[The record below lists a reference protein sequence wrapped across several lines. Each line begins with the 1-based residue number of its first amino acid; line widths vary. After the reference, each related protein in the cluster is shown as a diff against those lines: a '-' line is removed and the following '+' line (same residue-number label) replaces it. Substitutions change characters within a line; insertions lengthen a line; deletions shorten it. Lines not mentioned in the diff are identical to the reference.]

1 MAVDRRYKFHSV
13 YYSVAYPSQPNE
25 TCPVDLLPLHP
36 IRWTR
41 MEWSGDR
48 KKNEISYEIRKIR
61 DAEVLRKVGAA
72 FAKYSSKANMQTT
85 FAMFKPRDQRFAI
98 TIWIHHYTQEK
109 REAYFT
115 RRRRKKRNGASGLKI
130 VLAMIKLRRFNLLG
144 YPSLSPNL
152 RPSQFFPLLTRRHLF
167 KAEYPSR
174 FWGSSSF
181 KEYWSYARP
190 SVLKSRKIT

>member
-109 REAYFT
+109 RDAYFT
-115 RRRRKKRNGASGLKI
+115 RRRRKKHILPERCIGSQNCIGNDQTAQIQFARL
-130 VLAMIKLRRFNLLG
+130 
-144 YPSLSPNL
+144 SLPFSK
-152 RPSQFFPLLTRRHLF
+152 FKTLTILPFAHPKTF
-167 KAEYPSR
+167 
-174 FWGSSSF
+174 
-181 KEYWSYARP
+181 
-190 SVLKSRKIT
+190 V